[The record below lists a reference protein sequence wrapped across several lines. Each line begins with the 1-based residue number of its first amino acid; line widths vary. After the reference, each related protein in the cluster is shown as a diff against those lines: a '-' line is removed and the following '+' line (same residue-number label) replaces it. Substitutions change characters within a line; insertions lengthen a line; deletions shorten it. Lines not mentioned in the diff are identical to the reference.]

1 MSDLLYVVG
10 DLETYYN
17 TASGYSLRA
26 KGMDIPSYILSP
38 EFEAIGCAFKVN
50 GQKTGWVDG
59 PDIPR
64 FLSSLGDPS
73 RVVFIAHHL
82 LFDGSIFSW
91 CYGWV
96 AGFYVDTLALS
107 RALLGYVLRRHD
119 LDTVARYLGVGSKGT
134 TIHKVNGLNR
144 QAIIDAG
151 FYNEYAEYSCG
162 DADLCWGIF
171 KHLAPVM
178 PVSELQIWDI
188 VHRMALQPVLK
199 LDQLLLHEHL
209 ANVRAEKELL
219 LQEAGIADKA
229 DLMSDQRFADIL
241 IGMGVTPPTKI
252 SLRTEE
258 ETWAFAKTD
267 EGMKALLEHPDHAV
281 QAVTAARLG
290 VKTTIEES
298 RTARFINLSGL
309 TFPHYGTNLMP
320 VALKPSGAHTHRL
333 SGDWKLNQQNLTREN
348 KVRKRRAALR
358 ESIVTP
364 EGYSMVVADARQIEL
379 RGTAMFCG
387 QESLLAALRD
397 LKRDPYSEF
406 ASRCFGYL
414 VTKADIGPRFCGK
427 TGMLSCQYQVGWRK
441 YRGSVRHLSV
451 EQIGT
456 LVDLSAAE
464 AQLHVNIYRT
474 DNFNIT
480 GMWKI
485 LQYRVIPAMTRPDCD
500 FMLGPVRVMFEKIVL
515 PNGMCL
521 HYHGL
526 HKSQA
531 DGNWL
536 FTYGWETK
544 RLYGGKLLE
553 NIIQALCKII
563 VMDVALRVKKPFEKL
578 FEMAALKMQSHDE
591 LMYVCRDQ
599 YAPELKGVLM
609 QELRVPPTWWPEI
622 PLDVEAEIGTCYGK
636 VK

>member
-1 MSDLLYVVG
+1 MSNLTYLVG

-17 TASGYSLRA
+17 SATGYSLRA

-38 EFEAIGCAFKVN
+38 QFEAIGSAFKVN
-50 GQKTGWVDG
+50 GQKTGWIDG

-64 FLSSLGDPS
+64 FLSSLGDPR
-73 RVVFIAHHL
+73 RVVFIAHNL
-82 LFDGSIFSW
+82 LFDGCIFSW
-91 CYGWV
+91 RYGWV
-96 AGFYVDTLALS
+96 AGFYIDTLALS
-107 RALLGYVLRRHD
+107 RALLGHVLRRHD

-144 QAIIDAG
+144 QAIIDGG
-151 FYNEYAEYSCG
+151 FYNEYADYSCL
-162 DADLCWGIF
+162 DADLAWGIF

-188 VHRMALQPVLK
+188 VHRMALLPVLK
-199 LDQLLLHEHL
+199 FDPPVLYEHL
-209 ANVRAEKELL
+209 AEVRAEKERLL
-219 LQEAGIADKA
+219 FEAGISDKA
-229 DLMSDQRFADIL
+229 ELMSDPKFADVL
-241 IGMGVTPPTKI
+241 RGLGVTPPTKI

-258 ETWAFAKTD
+258 ETYAFAKTD
-267 EGMKALLEHPDHAV
+267 EGMKELLEHPDHAV
-281 QAVTAARLG
+281 QTVVAARLG
-290 VKTTIEES
+290 VKSTIEES
-298 RTARFINLSGL
+298 RTARFINLSTL
-309 TFPHYGTNLMP
+309 EFPGKGANLMP

-348 KVRKRRAALR
+348 LVRKRRAALR

-387 QESLLAALRD
+387 QQSLLEALRD

-414 VTKADIGPRFCGK
+414 VTKADVGPRFCGK
-427 TGMLSCQYQVGWRK
+427 QGMLGCQYQVGWRK
-441 YRGSVRHLSV
+441 YRSHVRHLSI

-456 LVDLSAAE
+456 LVNLSAAE

-474 DNFNIT
+474 DNFNIVA
-480 GMWKI
+480 MWKL

-500 FMLGPVRVMFEKIVL
+500 FMLGPVRVMFETIVL

-526 HKSQA
+526 HRSA
-531 DGNWL
+531 TTGDWL

-544 RLYGGKLLE
+544 KIYGGKLLE
-553 NIIQALCKII
+553 NIVQALCKII
-563 VMDVALRVKKPFEKL
+563 VMDVALRVKKPFTKL
-578 FEMAALKMQSHDE
+578 FEEAALKMQSHDE
-591 LMYVCRDQ
+591 LMYVCKNK
-599 YAPELKGVLM
+599 YADELKGVLM
-609 QELRVPPTWWPEI
+609 QELRIPPTWWPDI